1 MCKCDG
7 EKIVD
12 GVEDIKCG
20 CTDVSCK
27 QELENQSL
35 FDISTSLS
43 KRISTFPITI
53 YNGVLNTGN
62 LPVGNYTL
70 YFKYCDED
78 GNETDFVGE
87 SGIISIFKGNDKDP
101 FSIDGGERDMD
112 SNKSINITLT
122 YIDQGYSFVK
132 VYYSRTSAA
141 ADENRVASA
150 YEIIK
155 TYPVDN
161 GECNIIISGDEEKN
175 QIPLT
180 SLS

>member
-1 MCKCDG
+1 MCVCENGEIKDG
-7 EKIVD
+7 ITDV
-12 GVEDIKCG
+12 KCG

-27 QELENQSL
+27 QEIENQSL
-35 FDISTSLS
+35 FDITTSLS
-43 KRISTFPITI
+43 KRIEQFPITV
-53 YNGVLNTGN
+53 YNGVINTGN
-62 LPVGNYTL
+62 LPVGNYVL

-78 GNETDFVGE
+78 GNETDFVAE

-112 SNKSINITLT
+112 SNKSINITLK
-122 YIDQGYSFVK
+122 YIDQAYSFIK

-141 ADENRVASA
+141 ADENRVSQA

-155 TYPVDN
+155 TYPVDGN
-161 GECNIIISGDEEKN
+161 ICNIIINGDEEK
-175 QIPLT
+175 QEIPIT